1 MELVDNSDF
10 QYALLALRNLMNDT
24 RSRLDDGFCGVE
36 TLTLVAESYYM
47 LGTLTEIGSMLKAL
61 KDDEKVRQR
70 IDETLSATDQDVR
83 LMMTQYMTVC
93 GMNLSAAAVDAMTK
107 PRKGGTHGPI
117 ARKYLTEATVEDVQ
131 DYNWALRRQRGL
143 SGWKRR

>member
-10 QYALLALRNLMNDT
+10 QHALLALRNLMNDT
-24 RSRLDDGFCGVE
+24 RGRLDDGLCGVE
-36 TLTLVAESYYM
+36 TLALVAESYYM
-47 LGTLTEIGSMLKAL
+47 LGSLTEIGSMLKAL

-83 LMMTQYMTVC
+83 LMMTQYMTIC
-93 GMNLSAAAVDAMTK
+93 GMDLTVPVMQAMTK
-107 PRKGGTHGPI
+107 PRKGGTPGPI
-117 ARKYLTEATVEDVQ
+117 ARKYLTEATVEDIE
-131 DYNWALRRQRGL
+131 DYDRALRRQRGL